1 MSSLS
6 GPLQVVP
13 DIDDQVANPE
23 NPQEVSFPAFHRTA
37 FSVLLC
43 QPVCDDT
50 HCVPELGREGREDTA
65 SCCAAEGK
73 ADAAGTKRHIQLAEL
88 PGSELGPGADE
99 SSSLH
104 SQQCSL
110 PHTQLGMLGGGSSVG
125 SGC

>member
-23 NPQEVSFPAFHRTA
+23 NPQEVGVPTFHRPA
-37 FSVLLC
+37 CPCHCANLSVMGM
-43 QPVCDDT
+43 DGT
-50 HCVPELGREGREDTA
+50 HCVPKLGRRVGRSP

-73 ADAAGTKRHIQLAEL
+73 ADAAGTRRHIQLAEL

-99 SSSLH
+99 SSSLL
-104 SQQCSL
+104 SQQ
-110 PHTQLGMLGGGSSVG
+110 H
-125 SGC
+125 